1 VFYTKKKEKE
11 KVKIISIFIPLT
23 ITILFIY
30 ASIKKVKI
38 YDSFAVGAKEGL
50 DTVFSILPYL
60 ITIFVL
66 TELFSLSGL
75 SSSVIN
81 LLTPVLKF
89 LGIPPQLAPLVIL
102 KPFSGSGS
110 IAVLSEIFSSYGA
123 DGYVARCACAVFG
136 SSETTFYVTAVYY
149 VKCKNKNA
157 VKGIIIS
164 LTASFITTCL
174 CCLVCRF
181 LV

>member
-1 VFYTKKKEKE
+1 M
-11 KVKIISIFIPLT
+11 IIYYVYYHFLY
-23 ITILFIY
+23 IL
-30 ASIKKVKI
+30 
-38 YDSFAVGAKEGL
+38 L
-50 DTVFSILPYL
+50 DLPYL

-136 SSETTFYVTAVYY
+136 SSETTFYVSAVYY
-149 VKCKNKNA
+149 ANCKEKRLL
-157 VKGIIIS
+157 KPIIIS
-164 LTASFITTCL
+164 LLATFISTIFACFI
-174 CCLVCRF
+174 CKF
-181 LV
+181 L